1 MSRPTHTGT
10 ALVFAA
16 LMAASLPCAAD
27 IWGYV
32 DENGAV
38 HISDHQVNERYFLF
52 KKEQPK
58 SSEPERARMP
68 EHQSSFGAGQIN
80 TANRAL
86 YAPLIEKTAAEFQ
99 LDPALMHAVITVE
112 SGYNPQAVSPKGATG
127 LMQLMPDTARRYGVK
142 NIFDPQENLQG
153 GARYLRFLLDMFK
166 NNLDLTLA
174 AYNAGE
180 KAVVQYGMNIP
191 PFAETRAYVPSV
203 LLHYERNRGGAPLSG
218 VVRAL
223 GSRERLLLIR

>member
-1 MSRPTHTGT
+1 
-10 ALVFAA
+10 
-16 LMAASLPCAAD
+16 MAASLPCAAD

-32 DENGAV
+32 DESGAV
-38 HISDHQVNERYFLF
+38 HISDHQVNERYYLF
-52 KKEQPK
+52 KKEV
-58 SSEPERARMP
+58 ARPVTLETAKPP
-68 EHQSSFGAGQIN
+68 EHNSSFGAGQIN
-80 TANRAL
+80 VANRTL
-86 YAPLIEKTAAEFQ
+86 YAPLIEKAAAEYQ
-99 LDPALMHAVITVE
+99 LDPALMHAIITVE

-127 LMQLMPDTARRYGVK
+127 LMQLMPDTARRYAVK
-142 NIFDPQENLQG
+142 NIFDPQENIQG

-180 KAVVQYGMNIP
+180 KAVLQYGMNIP

-203 LLHYERNRGGAPLSG
+203 LLHYERNRNGAPIPG

>member
-1 MSRPTHTGT
+1 MSSLTHTGT
-10 ALVFAA
+10 ALIFAV
-16 LMAASLPCAAD
+16 LMVTSLPCTAD

-58 SSEPERARMP
+58 ASEPDRTRMP
-68 EHQSSFGAGQIN
+68 EHRSSFGAGQIN

-86 YAPLIEKTAAEFQ
+86 YAPLIEKIAAEYQ

-127 LMQLMPDTARRYGVK
+127 LMQLMPDTARRYDVK
-142 NIFDPQENLQG
+142 NIFDPRENLQG

-203 LLHYERNRGGAPLSG
+203 LLHYERNRGGPLPG

>member
-1 MSRPTHTGT
+1 
-10 ALVFAA
+10 
-16 LMAASLPCAAD
+16 MAFSLPCAAD

-32 DENGAV
+32 DEHGAV
-38 HISDHQVNERYFLF
+38 HIGDHQVNERYFLF
-52 KKEQPK
+52 KKEQPRPP
-58 SSEPERARMP
+58 EPALAKVP
-68 EHQSSFGAGQIN
+68 EHNSSFGAMQVN
-80 TANRAL
+80 AANRIL
-86 YAPLIEKTAAEFQ
+86 YAPLIEKAAAEHQ
-99 LDPALMHAVITVE
+99 LDPALIHAVITVE

-142 NIFDPQENLQG
+142 NIYDARENIQG

-166 NNLDLTLA
+166 NNLDLALA

-180 KAVVQYGMNIP
+180 NTVVQYGMKIP

-203 LLHYERNRGGAPLSG
+203 LLHYERNRGGAPLPG

>member
-1 MSRPTHTGT
+1 MRRLFRTLS
-10 ALVFAA
+10 VFAVCA
-16 LMAASLPCAAD
+16 TASLPCAAD

-38 HISDHQVNERYFLF
+38 HISDHQVNERYYLF
-52 KKEQPK
+52 KKEVAKPAEPQPAK
-58 SSEPERARMP
+58 PP
-68 EHQSSFGAGQIN
+68 EHASSFGAGQIN
-80 TANRAL
+80 AANRTL
-86 YAPLIEKTAAEFQ
+86 YSPLIEKAAAEYQ
-99 LDPALMHAVITVE
+99 LDPALLHAIITVE

-127 LMQLMPDTARRYGVK
+127 LMQLMPDTARRYAVK
-142 NIFDPQENLQG
+142 NIFDPQENIQG
-153 GARYLRFLLDMFK
+153 GARYLRFLLDLFK

-180 KAVVQYGMNIP
+180 KAIIQYGMNIP
-191 PFAETRAYVPSV
+191 PYAETRAYVPSV
-203 LLHYERNRGGAPLSG
+203 LLHYERNRNGAPLPG